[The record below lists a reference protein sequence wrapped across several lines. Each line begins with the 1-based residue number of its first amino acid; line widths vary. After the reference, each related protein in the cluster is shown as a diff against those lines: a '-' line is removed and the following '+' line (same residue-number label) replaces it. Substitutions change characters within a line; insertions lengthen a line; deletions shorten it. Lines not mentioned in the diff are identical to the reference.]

1 LSSAIA
7 IARKEWREIV
17 RDRRSLYSGLF
28 FGVWGPLVMGIALL
42 ATARHQGELGA
53 IEIGGQGTSRA
64 PALAAFLAARE
75 VSIVEIAGDP
85 AAAIRDRRMPALL
98 IVDDGY
104 AERFAQ
110 SRPAT
115 VAVLLDSSWT
125 ESTRHAA
132 HLKSLLA
139 DYARAVGDMRLVVR
153 GIAPSAIAPVRVIE
167 RDFATAADRS
177 GRALATMP
185 IFILLAAFIGGMS
198 VAADVSAG
206 ERERGSLESL
216 LLHPVSRA
224 SIITGK
230 WLAISAA
237 AVATVVL
244 ALVTSYAVMQHPR
257 LQQLDLPIGLGV
269 TDALLMLAALTP
281 LALAASA
288 VQLLIAFQAR
298 TYKEAQTKLS
308 MMIFLPMIPGF
319 LFAFGSIAP
328 SAWMGFA
335 PMIGQHMLLT
345 DVVRGEVLPSS
356 RVIVLTVLTL
366 IAAAIAC
373 WAAARQLDREAVL
386 RRAGA

>member
-1 LSSAIA
+1 MSSAIA

-28 FGVWGPLVMGIALL
+28 FGVWGPVVMGITLL
-42 ATARHQGELGA
+42 AMARSQGDLGA
-53 IEIGGQGTSRA
+53 IEIGGQGMSQS
-64 PALAAFLAARE
+64 PALVAFLSGRD
-75 VSIVEIAGDP
+75 VTIVEIGGDP
-85 AAAIRDRRMPALL
+85 AAAIRDRRVPAMVA
-98 IVDDGY
+98 IDHDY
-104 AERFAQ
+104 ADRFSQ

-115 VAVLLDSSWT
+115 VEVLHDSSWT
-125 ESTRHAA
+125 ESSRHAA

-139 DYARAVGDMRLVVR
+139 DYSRAVGDTRLVVR
-153 GIAPSAIAPVRVIE
+153 GIAPSAIAPIRIIE
-167 RDFATAADRS
+167 RDYATAADRS
-177 GRALATMP
+177 GRALATLP

-244 ALVTSYAVMQHPR
+244 ALATSYAVMQHPR
-257 LQQLDLPIGLGV
+257 LQQLDVPIGLSV
-269 TDALLMLAALTP
+269 SDALWMLGGLAP

-298 TYKEAQTKLS
+298 TYKEAQAKLS
-308 MMIFLPMIPGF
+308 MMIFLPMLPGF
-319 LFAFGSIAP
+319 LFAFGSITP
-328 SAWMGFA
+328 SAWMAFA

-345 DVVRGEVLPSS
+345 DLARGEAPPAIQV
-356 RVIVLTVLTL
+356 VALTTLTL
-366 IAAAIAC
+366 IAAALAC
-373 WAAARQLDREAVL
+373 WAAARQLDRESVL